1 MTDTGSS
8 SLPPGASPPRSRPQT
23 PTVLGLVTG
32 RVAAIAQA
40 LTQRIQATT
49 INGVVVGQNKDGST
63 KIRTAEGD
71 VDVVLRGRDSLPP
84 GTQVEVTIP
93 PARAD
98 GQPPRQVSVLE
109 VAPRPDQPAPPAKP
123 DTPQQT
129 TTTVTKPATPIA
141 SPHTGDDAAIDGA
154 IDDRPRPA
162 PIITR
167 PSLPPELRETLDQT
181 QQPRPVATPTPAPL
195 QPDVI
200 IRLVPL
206 PAAQLHDL
214 VLPVAEDVILPAPV
228 IRASVVPQD
237 IAKDI
242 AQTLA
247 PAFPATKPV
256 AIKSVSPIAITTLP
270 PVGEMPVATSA
281 QRPVAMPA
289 QSTFYTVPVAPPAIS
304 SAAIPST
311 SIPPTALP
319 GMTMTPLPQGSIWP
333 APLFPQSQP
342 GMIQVSMPQSMP
354 TGPNL
359 ITPQAQAIPPLRPH
373 TMDARI
379 TAIHP
384 GEGIA
389 RLTPMQSAQ
398 SIITP
403 DATIPVLHNPN
414 PITTRATIIGHMP
427 TQNNPVAVLHAPLIA
442 PNQLFAIQWAGD
454 APMTGMTLD
463 LLPRSVPV
471 PLPGVVPDGTSMPA
485 PGVPVTTAPIMAGM
499 TPPSILFADWDWPAM
514 DDMIQTLSVTAP
526 QVAAATARMVPNAAS
541 PSQAGAAMMF
551 LFAAIRAND
560 VAGWLGDDAISA
572 LRRDP
577 RGMQALTRMG
587 RDIAGLQKTDAD
599 PVTQDW
605 KALTLPMMWQNDI
618 HKIHMFYRRQ
628 HSDQDD
634 DSSDAK
640 KGDSTRFI
648 FDLNLDRMGDM
659 QIDGLMKDKR
669 LDLILRTREK
679 SFSPPMQAHMKGLY
693 VAALE
698 NAGMKGALGFQSRS
712 EDWVR
717 VDVRRAEVQES
728 A

>member
-8 SLPPGASPPRSRPQT
+8 SLPPGAPPPQRPAKT
-23 PTVLGLVTG
+23 PSVLGLVTG

-40 LTQRIQATT
+40 LTQRIQTT
-49 INGVVVGQNKDGST
+49 TVNGVVVGQNKDGST
-63 KIRTAEGD
+63 KIRTANGD

-84 GTQVEVTIP
+84 GTQVEITIP

-98 GQPPRQVSVLE
+98 GEPPRQVSILE
-109 VAPRPDQPAPPAKP
+109 VAPRPDQPPPTSTSAPKP
-123 DTPQQT
+123 DTPQT
-129 TTTVTKPATPIA
+129 TITKPATDPA
-141 SPHTGDDAAIDGA
+141 SSSGNNNASVDDK
-154 IDDRPRPA
+154 PRPAPTA

-167 PSLPPELRETLDQT
+167 PSLPPELSEALAQT
-181 QQPRPVATPTPAPL
+181 QQPRPVVTPTPAPL

-206 PAAQLHDL
+206 PAAQLHDI
-214 VLPVAEDVILPAPV
+214 VLPVAEDVTIPTSV

-237 IAKDI
+237 IAKDV
-242 AQTLA
+242 AQTLV
-247 PAFPATKPV
+247 PAFPATKPAV
-256 AIKSVSPIAITTLP
+256 IKSVSPATVTTLP
-270 PVGEMPVATSA
+270 PLRDAPVALSRPAPAATS
-281 QRPVAMPA
+281 PG
-289 QSTFYTVPVAPPAIS
+289 FYAVPTVTPAITTP
-304 SAAIPST
+304 ATMPDMA
-311 SIPPTALP
+311 
-319 GMTMTPLPQGSIWP
+319 MTVLPQGALWP
-333 APLFPQSQP
+333 APLPAP
-342 GMIQVSMPQSMP
+342 LPTTLIQTPILQAMPVA
-354 TGPNL
+354 PNS
-359 ITPQAQAIPPLRPH
+359 ITPQGQTAPAGPALRPH
-373 TMDARI
+373 TLDARI

-384 GEGIA
+384 GEGIV
-389 RLTPMQSAQ
+389 RLSPTQSTQ

-403 DATIPVLHNPN
+403 DVTVPVLNNPN
-414 PITTRATIIGHMP
+414 PITTQATIIGHMP
-427 TQNNPVAVLHAPLIA
+427 TQNNPVAVVHAPLIA
-442 PNQLFAIQWAGD
+442 PNQLFVIQWAGD

-471 PLPGVVPDGTSMPA
+471 PLPGVAPDGSSLPV
-485 PGVPVTTAPIMAGM
+485 PGVPTSTAPVMPGMASL

-526 QVAAATARMVPNAAS
+526 QVAAATARMIPNAAS

-572 LRRDP
+572 LRRDS

-587 RDIAGLQKTDAD
+587 RDIAGLQKTDAE

-628 HSDQDD
+628 HSDQDEENS
-634 DSSDAK
+634 DSK

-648 FDLNLDRMGDM
+648 FDLNLDRMGDL

-679 SFSPPMQAHMKGLY
+679 SFSPSMQAHMKGLY

>member
-8 SLPPGASPPRSRPQT
+8 SLPPGAPPPRNRPKI
-23 PTVLGLVTG
+23 PTVLGIVTG

-40 LTQRIQATT
+40 LTQRIQTT
-49 INGVVVGQNKDGST
+49 TVNGVVVGKNKDGST

-71 VDVVLRGRDSLPP
+71 VDVVLRGRDSPPP

-109 VAPRPDQPAPPAKP
+109 VAPRPDQPAPTQKP
-123 DTPQQT
+123 DTPQT
-129 TTTVTKPATPIA
+129 TITKPGTDSAP
-141 SPHTGDDAAIDGA
+141 SNGDDAPVEDK
-154 IDDRPRPA
+154 PRPA

-167 PSLPPELRETLDQT
+167 PSLPPELQDTLAQT
-181 QQPRPVATPTPAPL
+181 QQPRPVVTPTPAPL

-206 PAAQLHDL
+206 PAAQLHDI
-214 VLPVAEDVILPAPV
+214 VLPVAEDVIIPAPL
-228 IRASVVPQD
+228 IRASVMPQE

-247 PAFPATKPV
+247 PAFPATKPA
-256 AIKSVSPIAITTLP
+256 AITSVSPAPVTTLP
-270 PVGEMPVATSA
+270 PLMDAPVVMP
-281 QRPVAMPA
+281 RPAPVTI
-289 QSTFYTVPVAPPAIS
+289 SSGFYSVPTAPPATT
-304 SAAIPST
+304 APLMPDMAM
-311 SIPPTALP
+311 TALP
-319 GMTMTPLPQGSIWP
+319 QGATWP
-333 APLFPQSQP
+333 APLPAPLQNAL
-342 GMIQVSMPQSMP
+342 IQIPAAP
-354 TGPNL
+354 TQTAPAA
-359 ITPQAQAIPPLRPH
+359 PSLRPH
-373 TMDARI
+373 TIDARI

-384 GEGIA
+384 GEGIV
-389 RLTPMQSAQ
+389 RLAPMQSTQAV
-398 SIITP
+398 ITP
-403 DATIPVLHNPN
+403 DVTAPILNNPN
-414 PITTRATIIGHMP
+414 PITTQATIIGHMP

-442 PNQLFAIQWAGD
+442 PNQLFVIQWAGD

-485 PGVPVTTAPIMAGM
+485 PGAPISTAPAMPGMTGM
-499 TPPSILFADWDWPAM
+499 TPPSMLFANWDWPAM
-514 DDMIQTLSVTAP
+514 DDMIQSLSITAP
-526 QVAAATARMVPNAAS
+526 QVAAATARMIPNAAS

-572 LRRDP
+572 LRRDS

-587 RDIAGLQKTDAD
+587 RDIAGLQKADAE

-634 DSSDAK
+634 DSSDSK

-648 FDLNLDRMGDM
+648 FDLNLDRMGDL

-698 NAGMKGALGFQSRS
+698 NAGMKGVLGFQSRA

>member
-1 MTDTGSS
+1 
-8 SLPPGASPPRSRPQT
+8 
-23 PTVLGLVTG
+23 LGIVTG

-49 INGVVVGQNKDGST
+49 VNGVVVGRNKDGST
-63 KIRTAEGD
+63 KIRTADGD
-71 VDVVLRGRDSLPP
+71 VDVILRERDSLPP

-109 VAPRPDQPAPPAKP
+109 VAPRPDQPAPAPKP
-123 DTPQQT
+123 DTPQT
-129 TTTVTKPATPIA
+129 TITKPGTD
-141 SPHTGDDAAIDGA
+141 STSSNGNDDAPVDEK
-154 IDDRPRPA
+154 PRPAPTA

-167 PSLPPELRETLDQT
+167 PSLPPELRDTLAQT
-181 QQPRPVATPTPAPL
+181 QQPRPVVTPTTAPL

-206 PAAQLHDL
+206 PATQLHDI
-214 VLPVAEDVILPAPV
+214 VLPVAEDVIIPAPV
-228 IRASVVPQD
+228 IRASMMPQE

-242 AQTLA
+242 AQTLV
-247 PAFPATKPV
+247 PAFPATKPA
-256 AIKSVSPIAITTLP
+256 AIKSISPAPVTTLP
-270 PVGEMPVATSA
+270 PLADAPVAA
-281 QRPVAMPA
+281 PRPAPVAIPPG
-289 QSTFYTVPVAPPAIS
+289 FYSVPTVPPALTTPTT
-304 SAAIPST
+304 IPD
-311 SIPPTALP
+311 TA
-319 GMTMTPLPQGSIWP
+319 MTPLPQGATWP
-333 APLFPQSQP
+333 APLPAPLQQTTL
-342 GMIQVSMPQSMP
+342 IQIQTPPISMAPSL
-354 TGPNL
+354 T
-359 ITPQAQAIPPLRPH
+359 TPQAQAAPVAPSLRPH
-373 TMDARI
+373 TLDARI

-384 GEGIA
+384 GEGIV
-389 RLTPMQSAQ
+389 RLAPVQSTQA
-398 SIITP
+398 IITP
-403 DATIPVLHNPN
+403 DVTVPVLNNPN
-414 PITTRATIIGHMP
+414 PITTQATIIGHMP
-427 TQNNPVAVLHAPLIA
+427 TQNNPVAVLHTPLIA
-442 PNQLFAIQWAGD
+442 PNQLFVIQWAGD

-471 PLPGVVPDGTSMPA
+471 SLPGMVPDGSSMPA
-485 PGVPVTTAPIMAGM
+485 PGVPVSTAPVMPGM
-499 TPPSILFADWDWPAM
+499 TGLTPPSMLFANWDWPAM
-514 DDMIQTLSVTAP
+514 DDMIQTLSITAP
-526 QVAAATARMVPNAAS
+526 QVAAATARMIPNAAS

-551 LFAAIRAND
+551 LFAAIRSND

-572 LRRDP
+572 LRRDS

-698 NAGMKGALGFQSRS
+698 NAGMKGVLGFQSRS